1 MSPTIRTP
9 LVAQTS
15 IVVDLKSGLLSS
27 SACALSHPAVE
38 PYFSCKHNIHFSAL
52 VRMNWAMN
60 HEGARGLVI
69 LLL

>member
-15 IVVDLKSGLLSS
+15 IVVDFKSGLLSS

-38 PYFSCKHNIHFSAL
+38 PFFPCKHNTYYSAL
-52 VRMNWAMN
+52 VRMHWAM
-60 HEGARGLVI
+60 I
-69 LLL
+69 KK